1 MHWNNSRGT
10 WQLTRRLSRQLF
22 RTAIIAV
29 ASGAAASVALV
40 ALLPPDFDPPV
51 LHWALLLSAIVGT
64 LGVVV
69 LVAWMA
75 TQARI
80 AMAEARHARLMAAQA
95 RFDAETAIA
104 ERQAALDL
112 HGVVQEQMA
121 RASRERLKLLNELS
135 HQLRTPLQA
144 VVGWCDLVMLQ
155 AADHPTIV
163 AGLDVI
169 RRNANEQARIL
180 AEILSDGRP
189 VVELLPLA
197 RSDRALDGLIVLVVE
212 DQDDSREFLRS
223 TIRHAGGYVIVA
235 ASAAEGLQALEAHR
249 PDVIV
254 SDLGLPGE
262 DGMAFVERAR
272 ARGFGDVPALALT
285 GYTQAETRRRA
296 IEAGFREHAGKP
308 VNAPELI
315 ALLSSL
321 DPRPRTPSA

>member
-1 MHWNNSRGT
+1 
-10 WQLTRRLSRQLF
+10 LSRELY

-29 ASGAAASVALV
+29 AAGAIVSVSLMAV
-40 ALLPPDFDPPV
+40 LPPDFDPPV
-51 LHWALLLSAIVGT
+51 LQWTLLVAAIGGV
-64 LGVVV
+64 LGVVW
-69 LVAWMA
+69 LVVWMA

-80 AMAEARHARLMAAQA
+80 SMAEARHARLLAAQA

-112 HGVVQEQMA
+112 HSVAQEQIA

-155 AADHPTIV
+155 AADHPSIV

-169 RRNANEQARIL
+169 RRNANAQARII

-189 VVELLPLA
+189 VVELLTVTGDA
-197 RSDRALDGLIVLVVE
+197 KGLEGMIVLVIE

-223 TIRHAGGYVIVA
+223 TILGAGGYVIAA
-235 ASAAEGLQALEAHR
+235 ASAEEGLSALEAHR

-254 SDLGLPGE
+254 SDLGLPGD
-262 DGMAFVERAR
+262 DGLAFVQSAR

-296 IEAGFREHAGKP
+296 LEAGFREHAGKP

-321 DPRPRTPSA
+321 DPRQRAS